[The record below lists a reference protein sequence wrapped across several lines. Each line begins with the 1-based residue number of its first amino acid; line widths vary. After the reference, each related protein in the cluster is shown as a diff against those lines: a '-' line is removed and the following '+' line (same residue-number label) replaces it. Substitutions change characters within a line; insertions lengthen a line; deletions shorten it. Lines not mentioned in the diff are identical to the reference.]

1 MTIIQVNREMTTRE
15 LYTDILNGRE
25 LTSEHLAKV
34 EKLLAK
40 LDKERKPSKADLE
53 KRAINDGIKAE
64 ILDLLTAEGAM
75 IAPDIATKLSTDERP
90 ISPNKAGALCRQM
103 VTDEVLTVSDVRIP
117 KRGTLKQY
125 AVAEG
130 KGE

>member
-1 MTIIQVNREMTTRE
+1 MTSRIFFTTIANDTTLAVELREYAE
-15 LYTDILNGRE
+15 
-25 LTSEHLAKV
+25 SQ
-34 EKLLAK
+34 LAK

-103 VTDEVLTVSDVRIP
+103 VTDEVLTVSDVKIP

>member
-1 MTIIQVNREMTTRE
+1 MTTRE
-15 LYTDILNGRE
+15 LYTDIINGKE
-25 LTSEHLAKV
+25 LTAEHIAKL
-34 EKLLAK
+34 EMLLAS

-53 KRAINDGIKAE
+53 KRAINDGIKVE

-75 IAPDIATKLSTDERP
+75 IAPDIAIKLSTDERP

-103 VTDEVLTVSDVRIP
+103 VADAVLTVSDVRIP

-125 AVAEG
+125 AVAG
-130 KGE
+130 VKGE